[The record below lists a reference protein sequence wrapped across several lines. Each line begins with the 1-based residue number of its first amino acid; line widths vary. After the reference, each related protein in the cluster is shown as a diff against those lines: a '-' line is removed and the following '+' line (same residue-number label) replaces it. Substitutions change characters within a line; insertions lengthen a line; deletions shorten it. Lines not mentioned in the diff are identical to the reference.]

1 MRIAQVAPLGE
12 SVPPA
17 RYGGTERIVSYL
29 TEALVQQGHEVTL
42 YASGDSKTAARLKA
56 MSLRSL
62 RNHLSHADIEAIF
75 GEGMADIHRARHAYD
90 IIHFHVGWFE
100 FPVFADCRTPCLTT
114 LHGPLDHPVLR
125 ERVGSYRDFPL
136 VSISNAQRRPLPD
149 QNWLATI
156 YHGVPDPAI
165 EAGGP
170 GRYLAFL
177 GRISPEKRP
186 DLAIEI
192 AQRAHLPLKIAAK
205 VDPVNE
211 QYFETEIK
219 PLLSRPGVEFL
230 GELDEGAKRSFLA
243 GARALLFPI
252 DWSEPF
258 GLVMIEAFAC
268 GVPVIGFRR
277 GSVPEIIEDGVTG
290 FVVEDADA
298 AAAALDRIEMIDR
311 RFVQQRFRERFTVK
325 RMVRDYAALYSRLA
339 DAPYAARV
347 GLG

>member
-29 TEALVQQGHEVTL
+29 TEALVSQGHEVTL

-62 RNHLSHADIEAIF
+62 RNHLGHADIEAIF
-75 GEGMADIHRARHAYD
+75 GEAMAEIYRARHAYD

-100 FPVFADCRTPCLTT
+100 FEVFDECQTPCLTT
-114 LHGPLDHPVLR
+114 LHGPLDQPLLR
-125 ERVGSYRDFPL
+125 DRVGPYRDFPL
-136 VSISNAQRRPLPD
+136 VSISDAQRAPLPE

-156 YHGVPDPAI
+156 HHGVPDPMI

-186 DLAIEI
+186 DLAIAI
-192 AQRAHLPLKIAAK
+192 AARAGLPLKIAAK

-211 QYFETEIK
+211 QYFDTEIK

-230 GELDEGAKRSFLA
+230 GELDDRGKRSLLA
-243 GARALLFPI
+243 GARALVFPI
-252 DWSEPF
+252 DWPEPF

-268 GVPVIGFRR
+268 GVPVVGFRR
-277 GSVPEIIEDGVTG
+277 GSVPEIIEEGVTG
-290 FVVEDADA
+290 FVVEDVDG
-298 AAAALDRIEMIDR
+298 AAAALDRIDRIDR
-311 RFVQQRFRERFTVK
+311 RLVQQRFRERFTVK